1 MNVLK
6 NIVMSGLLGAIGN
19 ELDYKI
25 ELQAAAWR
33 DKDVID
39 DDDLQSIVAKIAE
52 KNAESEAL
60 KDE

>member
-39 DDDLQSIVAKIAE
+39 DNDLQSIVAKIAE

>member
-1 MNVLK
+1 MNALK
-6 NIVMSGLLGAIGN
+6 NIVMSGLLGAVGN

-39 DDDLQSIVAKIAE
+39 DDDLQSIITAIDD
-52 KNAESEAL
+52 KNLSQKELIKE
-60 KDE
+60 

>member
-1 MNVLK
+1 MDVLK
-6 NIVMSGLLGAIGN
+6 NIVMSGLLGAIGD

-39 DDDLQSIVAKIAE
+39 DDDLQSIIKAIE
-52 KNAESEAL
+52 TKNAKNEVIEN
-60 KDE
+60 E

>member
-1 MNVLK
+1 MGALK
-6 NIVMSGLLGAIGN
+6 NIVMSGLLGAVGN

-39 DDDLQSIVAKIAE
+39 DNDLQSIITAIE
-52 KNAESEAL
+52 NKNAENEVI
-60 KDE
+60 ENE